1 LYSLVCEEQEEKT
14 SKRHKLLKA
23 NEINEIEENRY
34 EKSTKNNTVWTQ
46 NLSVVEDADGL
57 NTLRSF
63 YPSVRNSAGAVYSM
77 ASYTAL
83 RSGISRY
90 YSHFNILKNPLF
102 NSSNNVYKSVLK
114 AHRKSGKDTSQHHP
128 PISSADLKKI
138 KDSGVLCKSTAIGL
152 VRKVWFDVQ
161 LHLARRGREGNRDLT
176 RESFQLKRDEN
187 GKEYI
192 TLSHNA
198 ETKNHEDPRD
208 PMQQNYRRYIFAE
221 PTNPNCPVESFKKYI
236 SHCPPDTTLF
246 YLHPLRKP
254 QEALNQQ
261 NIWYSREPMGHNAV
275 GQMMPNISNAAALSA
290 RYTNHSLCSTVV
302 QLLSKAGLQTRE
314 IMTVTGHRCE
324 TSLKSYW
331 APTTSDREKWSQ
343 ILSGELLTP
352 LPNMRLPLS
361 LSPSLR
367 ETLGESLK
375 KLTGVRLSTPP
386 EMHHHS
392 SSPTAPSMGTSSL
405 TSISS

>member
-1 LYSLVCEEQEEKT
+1 MYQFAISIIQKKNQEEQEEKT

-23 NEINEIEENRY
+23 NEINEIEENRHK
-34 EKSTKNNTVWTQ
+34 KSTKNNTVWAMKVFQDWIQETQ
-46 NLSVVEDADGL
+46 NSSVVEDADGL
-57 NTLRSF
+57 NTLLRSF
-63 YPSVRNSAGAVYSM
+63 YPSVRNSAGAVYSV

-102 NSSNNVYKSVLK
+102 NSSNDVYKSVLK

-138 KDSGVLCKSTAIGL
+138 KDSGVLSTSTAIGL

-198 ETKNHEDPRD
+198 ETKNHKDPTD
-208 PMQQNYRRYIFAE
+208 PMQQNYRGCIFAE

-236 SHCPPDTTLF
+236 SHCPPDTTRF

-254 QEALNQQ
+254 QEVLNQQ
-261 NIWYSREPMGHNAV
+261 NIWYSREPMGHNAL
-275 GQMMPNISNAAALSA
+275 GQMLPNISKAAALSA
-290 RYTNHSLCSTVV
+290 LHQPQPAQHSRAATV
-302 QLLSKAGLQTRE
+302 
-314 IMTVTGHRCE
+314 
-324 TSLKSYW
+324 KSR
-331 APTTSDREKWSQ
+331 P
-343 ILSGELLTP
+343 
-352 LPNMRLPLS
+352 MRLPLS

-375 KLTGVRLSTPP
+375 LLTGVRLSTPQRCTTIHP
-386 EMHHHS
+386 LQLHLQRER
-392 SSPTAPSMGTSSL
+392 PV
-405 TSISS
+405 